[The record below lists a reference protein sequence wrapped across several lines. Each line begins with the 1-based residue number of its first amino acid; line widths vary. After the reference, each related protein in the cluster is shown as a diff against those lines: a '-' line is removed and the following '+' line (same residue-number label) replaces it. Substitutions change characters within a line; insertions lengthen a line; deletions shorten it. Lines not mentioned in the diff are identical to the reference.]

1 MKHLFKTAIVVA
13 VIAASF
19 ISLSAFVSTKT
30 TATTVD
36 SYQIVLISKQA
47 VGANTEWTWQV
58 TNPNPGNGTNGTLQ
72 DISHWSVPLN
82 AEAEAALVSAQ
93 YSFDGTTWQSATTSV
108 DRDPSIRQCTS
119 VDVLKYDVGTSGGNS
134 TYYRATYAND
144 FVVNPFATSWVK
156 TGGGIQ
162 GCNLYYFSGTGARLD

>member
-1 MKHLFKTAIVVA
+1 
-13 VIAASF
+13 
-19 ISLSAFVSTKT
+19 
-30 TATTVD
+30 
-36 SYQIVLISKQA
+36 
-47 VGANTEWTWQV
+47 
-58 TNPNPGNGTNGTLQ
+58 
-72 DISHWSVPLN
+72 LN